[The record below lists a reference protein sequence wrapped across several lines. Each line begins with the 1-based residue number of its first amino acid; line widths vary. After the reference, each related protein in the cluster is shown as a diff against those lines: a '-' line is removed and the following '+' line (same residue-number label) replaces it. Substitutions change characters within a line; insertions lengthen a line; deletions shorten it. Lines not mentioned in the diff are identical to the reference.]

1 MMWLKIFYQMLRVDF
16 VIFRQEVRDKIIN
29 ACIFTVAFTVIA
41 AYLLPAF
48 GIAQS
53 FGLIMAAGLVACIG
67 SFELFS
73 VIINFMRD
81 ISETEIIN
89 FYITLPIPTWF
100 IFMRMVI
107 YSTYTAMLL
116 GLSILIMSSIV
127 LWNPILLYALLK
139 PTFYI
144 ILTLSAFFYGAVALI
159 IITLIRHLG
168 QIGNAWMRGVFP
180 LYIFGGFQ
188 FTWYSLYAVAPKAAY
203 LDLLNPFVYT
213 VEGMRAAILGP
224 QGNLPVVVCISVL
237 LIANSLLFIIALR
250 RLKRKLDYV

>member
-1 MMWLKIFYQMLRVDF
+1 MWFKIFYQMLRADF
-16 VIFRQEVRDKIIN
+16 TIFRQEVINKIIN
-29 ACIFTVAFTVIA
+29 ACIFTTAFTVIA

-48 GIAQS
+48 GTAKS
-53 FGLIMAAGLVACIG
+53 FGLVMSAGLVACIG

-73 VIINFMRD
+73 FIINFMRD
-81 ISETEIIN
+81 ISETKIIN
-89 FYITLPIPTWF
+89 FYIALPIPTWL

-116 GLSILIMSSIV
+116 GLCILITSSVI

-139 PTFYI
+139 PTFYLM
-144 ILTLSAFFYGAVALI
+144 LTLSAFFYGTVSLI
-159 IITLIRHLG
+159 IVTLIRHIG
-168 QIGNAWMRGVFP
+168 QIGNVWMRAIFP
-180 LYIFGGFQ
+180 LYVFGGFQ
-188 FTWYSLYAVAPKAAY
+188 FTWHSLYTIAPKAAY

-224 QGNLPVVVCISVL
+224 HGNLPLLLCISVL
-237 LIANSLLFIIALR
+237 LVVNCLLFITALK